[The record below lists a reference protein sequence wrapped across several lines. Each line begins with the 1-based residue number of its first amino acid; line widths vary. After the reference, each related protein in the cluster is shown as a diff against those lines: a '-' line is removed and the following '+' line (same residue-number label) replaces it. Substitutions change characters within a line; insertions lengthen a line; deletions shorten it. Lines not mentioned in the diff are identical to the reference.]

1 MVTTPILKIY
11 IIYSQNKY
19 GKKFEKKSFLH
30 KIYAKNP
37 IYPPPINMGSE
48 KIVSKSKSD
57 RIFVIYVKK

>member
-1 MVTTPILKIY
+1 MVTTPTLKIN
-11 IIYSQNKY
+11 IIYSPNKY
-19 GKKFEKKSFLH
+19 GKKIEKKPFLH

-37 IYPPPINMGSE
+37 INPPPFNMGYE